1 MDIVSTFQRAARRH
15 GDRTFLIDR
24 DASITYAAADR
35 RTDAIAQEY
44 IDRGIVRGDR
54 VGLCA
59 ADQVD
64 LWLGVIGAWKAG
76 ALPAL
81 LDPQLGPDAL
91 PYFIDDIA
99 AALVVATP
107 DRHADLRAAGA
118 AEVITLADLGH
129 TVAAPVQ
136 RHDGEAPLYLSYTSG
151 TTGAPKGAVLCSG
164 PVTLATACI
173 GERLGLTS
181 DDVLLATTPI
191 PSSFQLV
198 AALMPA
204 VHAGAA
210 VALVAG
216 RPVAE
221 MWDVARSAGATVMV
235 GYPLTLADIVNTPGA
250 EHSSFR
256 IAVSG
261 GSPLAP
267 RIKRDYRDR
276 MGIALME
283 TYGQSE
289 MGGFMAMGSPGD
301 DGRALDGFVGRP
313 LPDRLAYV
321 GGPDHVELPA
331 GEVGEV
337 MVTHGYFDSY
347 RNKPDKFDEATAGG
361 VLHTGDVAVSDA
373 DGFLKVLGRT
383 RETAA
388 AARRGGFLRE
398 LEDALYEH
406 EAILHAAVV
415 ETEGGDLAG
424 FFQTIDG
431 AVLAPEVLLAHA
443 ADMVAPELLPSTMV
457 QLDVVPRTFSG
468 KADRLR
474 LAASVS
480 GVSS

>member
-1 MDIVSTFQRAARRH
+1 MNIVWTFRRTARRH
-15 GDRTFLIDR
+15 GERTFLID
-24 DASITYAAADR
+24 SETSLTYAHADR
-35 RTDAIAQEY
+35 MTDAIAADLQA
-44 IDRGIVRGDR
+44 RGIERGDR
-54 VGLCA
+54 VELCA
-59 ADQVD
+59 PDQVG
-64 LWLGVIGAWKAG
+64 LWLAIIGAWKAG

-91 PYFIDDIA
+91 PYFIDDIDA
-99 AALVVATP
+99 KVVVAVP
-107 DRHADLRAAGA
+107 SRHDDLRAAGA
-118 AEVITLADLGH
+118 TSVIALGELGRSDSVH
-129 TVAAPVQ
+129 VD
-136 RHDGEAPLYLSYTSG
+136 RHDADAPLYLSYTSG
-151 TTGAPKGAVLCSG
+151 TTGAPKGAVLRSG

-191 PSSFQLV
+191 ASSFQLV

-216 RPVAE
+216 RPVDE
-221 MWDVARSAGATVMV
+221 MWDVARTSKATVMV
-235 GYPLTLADIVNTPGA
+235 GYPLTLADIVNAPGA
-250 EHSSFR
+250 ENSTFR
-256 IAVSG
+256 IAMSG

-289 MGGFMAMGSPGD
+289 MGGFMAMGSPNDGD
-301 DGRALDGFVGRP
+301 RALAGFVGRP

-321 GGPDHVELPA
+321 GGRDHAELPA
-331 GEVGEV
+331 GEIGEV

-347 RNKPDKFDEATAGG
+347 RNKPGKFDEATAGG

-373 DGFLKVLGRT
+373 DGYLKVLGRT
-383 RETAA
+383 RETTAA
-388 AARRGGFLRE
+388 VERGGFLRE

-406 EAILHAAVV
+406 PAVLHAAVV
-415 ETEGGDLAG
+415 EIDGGRLAG
-424 FFQTIDG
+424 FFQTLDG
-431 AVLAPEVLLAHA
+431 EALDPAELLAHA
-443 ADMVAPELLPSTMV
+443 ADLVAPALLPASMT
-457 QLDVVPRTFSG
+457 QLDEMPRTFSG

-474 LAASVS
+474 MAASASV
-480 GVSS
+480 